1 VGLIFLILIVAI
13 LLSVLW
19 APVLVIRFRY
29 HCGIRGGYILGAF
42 MVGEVLAA
50 ALLVWITEQLGM
62 TNPGLRTLAITA
74 LVSIS
79 GGVAFRW
86 LYRPHGS

>member
-1 VGLIFLILIVAI
+1 MIFLVLLVAI

-19 APVLVIRFRY
+19 APVLVIRFRRR
-29 HCGIRGGYILGAF
+29 GIRGGYILGAF

-74 LVSIS
+74 FVSIT
-79 GGVAFRW
+79 GGVAFQW
-86 LYRPHGS
+86 LHRPHDG